1 MWNKWLGLARPGQ
14 FSIARQVFL
23 QAGRINR
30 GHFNRVPALRCIR
43 RGYNGFRSPKGGLL
57 MAAGGAL
64 AASTT
69 AVNVE
74 EQKNEEIEVLKEAE
88 EPSLVP
94 LKSAETTEE
103 GLYEA
108 SVQEDKE
115 RKRIRQNNTILWRLM
130 YFIGDWIVD
139 PTITCL
145 RFVQL
150 SVMFIPVM
158 VSLPIVLF
166 GPRDPLRSNEKRG
179 TILWYR
185 YLTWTMELAG
195 PSFIK
200 VQELDDYLVWWS
212 ENLFCHF
219 LITSFSGLF
228 I

>member
-1 MWNKWLGLARPGQ
+1 
-14 FSIARQVFL
+14 
-23 QAGRINR
+23 
-30 GHFNRVPALRCIR
+30 
-43 RGYNGFRSPKGGLL
+43 
-57 MAAGGAL
+57 MAAGGSL
-64 AASTT
+64 AAST
-69 AVNVE
+69 AIVDVE
-74 EQKNEEIEVLKEAE
+74 GQKNEEIEMLKEE
-88 EPSLVP
+88 EESSLVP

-115 RKRIRQNNTILWRLM
+115 RKRIQQNNTILWRLM
-130 YFIGDWIVD
+130 YLIGDWIID

-150 SVMFIPVM
+150 SMMFIPVM
-158 VSLPIVLF
+158 ISFPVVLF

-200 VQELDDYLVWWS
+200 VQELDDYLVWWC